1 MAFLFEER
9 PCSVLLVLAPAEHGD
24 LRPISDFQAIQA
36 FVSGVHDA
44 VSNTGALT
52 VAVKLLAGAEDHS
65 WAARLEPGTVQ
76 LLPAVAKLRTVRHL
90 EVVYVPVTSSAGGGI
105 AAAADGREPP
115 ADAVPPGLS
124 SESRAA
130 TLAVSADVVVAFW
143 RPAAPASA
151 GTAAAGDWAAPL
163 RLVVVPAAGAPQ
175 QPGPPG
181 ELTAAAVAAVAAGA
195 AGGSVTAVGR
205 AAALLSAGVAAGP
218 EAAAALGTT
227 SAASATKRAWSSP
240 LVVGGKGGDR
250 GSGGGG
256 GSRGR
261 SWWPRAANLR
271 NAVLRGG
278 PPSPSASAH
287 SKPVAGAAAATTA
300 AAATA
305 PDLPHDNTPTPHTA
319 GPVWSPDLPWLHPHT
334 AAALATAVAASSGI
348 SGRSGSSCWPVLL
361 RGMLLP
367 LPHGLGQG
375 GDVGGGADTATSGR
389 GLLLL
394 PQLPRAVRPVA
405 SAATAEAEAEAD
417 LELGA
422 AVERLRLQGT
432 WLGLWLAGRI
442 ATPHQAQY
450 HTQQQRTPPL
460 ARGLSSLVS
469 GAAPGWARTST
480 PGGGGGDGPG
490 GAAGARSG
498 GSFSALRRLLPQRRS
513 RLPSESSSA
522 SRAPAAGGVACPSG
536 EGLNARLATSSAGAG
551 GPLPAG
557 RSGSQLSTREL
568 HQRWPRSTSG
578 DCSAGGGGGG
588 RTSAPAAAPAW
599 QLPREPLWAH
609 VLGAAANTQGATAPS
624 SASSAAA
631 AAAAAVPVSVPG
643 PSTAPAAQARLWP
656 GSSLFQQHPTLLL
669 GALPEL
675 PEMSFRTEPLPRPLH
690 PGRLGAQ
697 PGTQAVPDEEQEP
710 ERPWS
715 PLAEALLLPGHTPRR
730 RQQSGGGGAPAL
742 TPRPRRFVTD
752 STGAEALATG
762 GRA

>member
-1 MAFLFEER
+1 M
-9 PCSVLLVLAPAEHGD
+9 
-24 LRPISDFQAIQA
+24 
-36 FVSGVHDA
+36 SGVTRAMLQRLSA
-44 VSNTGALT
+44 VCCRR
-52 VAVKLLAGAEDHS
+52 GAEDHS

-181 ELTAAAVAAVAAGA
+181 
-195 AGGSVTAVGR
+195 R

-240 LVVGGKGGDR
+240 L
-250 GSGGGG
+250 
-256 GSRGR
+256 
-261 SWWPRAANLR
+261 
-271 NAVLRGG
+271 
-278 PPSPSASAH
+278 
-287 SKPVAGAAAATTA
+287 
-300 AAATA
+300 
-305 PDLPHDNTPTPHTA
+305 
-319 GPVWSPDLPWLHPHT
+319 
-334 AAALATAVAASSGI
+334 
-348 SGRSGSSCWPVLL
+348 
-361 RGMLLP
+361 
-367 LPHGLGQG
+367 G

-730 RQQSGGGGAPAL
+730 RQQSGGGAVQAAAHVRQQMEFEL
-742 TPRPRRFVTD
+742 
-752 STGAEALATG
+752 AALAAEVEAATREVEWSELLRWAAFIQRDRALHRVAKQLTG
-762 GRA
+762 GRPKEEVVVGWGSWAFQGGKGGSPISV